1 TAAKQERSLRV
12 ALMSKYGP
20 IGAVLA
26 LGLGVLLLIGCV
38 ESPLP
43 GSAGRYSETRS
54 EQIQQTADYPDS
66 PGQAVRVVVPFF
78 PDGTDQCGPATLASV
93 LMYWGI
99 PSEPAVLKAEMYR
112 PQLGGTLPID
122 FLLVAQARGL
132 QTEGSSGTLE
142 SLKTELDAHHPV
154 IALLN
159 LGWTVFPQGHYVV
172 ITGYDE
178 RQQGVY
184 MHSGLARDLFVS
196 YTEFIIYWEK
206 TGRWMLRLQP
216 MERHVTVLDRIDR
229 MDE

>member
-1 TAAKQERSLRV
+1 MSRCRS
-12 ALMSKYGP
+12 
-20 IGAVLA
+20 IGAVLVI
-26 LGLGVLLLIGCV
+26 GLGVLLLIGCV
-38 ESPLP
+38 ELPLP
-43 GSAGRYSETRS
+43 GSAEMYSDTKS
-54 EQIQQTADYPDS
+54 EQIQQTADYQDS
-66 PGQAVRVVVPFF
+66 PRQVVRVVVPFF

-93 LMYWGI
+93 LTYWGI
-99 PSEPAVLKAEMYR
+99 PSEPAVLKVEMYR
-112 PQLGGTLPID
+112 TQLGGTLPID
-122 FLLVAQARGL
+122 LLLAAQARGL

-154 IALLN
+154 VALLN
-159 LGWTVFPQGHYVV
+159 LGWAVFPQGHYVV

-178 RQQGVY
+178 RQQGIY

-196 YTEFIIYWEK
+196 YTQFFIYWEK

>member
-1 TAAKQERSLRV
+1 MSRCRS
-12 ALMSKYGP
+12 

-26 LGLGVLLLIGCV
+26 IGLGVLLLIGCV
-38 ESPLP
+38 ELPWP
-43 GSAGRYSETRS
+43 GSAEMYSETKS

-66 PGQAVRVVVPFF
+66 PGQVVRVVVPFF

-93 LMYWGI
+93 LTYWGI

-122 FLLVAQARGL
+122 LLLSAQARGL

-142 SLKTELDAHHPV
+142 SLKAELDAHHPV
-154 IALLN
+154 VALLN
-159 LGWTVFPQGHYVV
+159 LGWAVFPQGHYVV

-184 MHSGLARDLFVS
+184 MHSGFARDLFVP
-196 YTEFIIYWEK
+196 YTQFFTNWEK
-206 TGRWMLRLQP
+206 TGRWMLQLQP
-216 MERHVTVLDRIDR
+216 TERHVTVS
-229 MDE
+229 E

>member
-1 TAAKQERSLRV
+1 
-12 ALMSKYGP
+12 MSKYGP

-26 LGLGVLLLIGCV
+26 FGLGVLLLIGCV
-38 ESPLP
+38 QLPMP
-43 GSAGRYSETRS
+43 GSAEMYSDTKG
-54 EQIQQTADYPDS
+54 EQIQPTEDYQDS
-66 PGQAVRVVVPFF
+66 PGHVVRIVVPFF
-78 PDGTDQCGPATLASV
+78 SDGTDQCGPATLASV
-93 LMYWGI
+93 LTYWGI
-99 PSEPAVLKAEMYR
+99 PSEPAVLKVEMYR

-122 FLLVAQARGL
+122 FLLAAQARGL
-132 QTEGSSGTLE
+132 QTEGSGGTLE

-154 IALLN
+154 VALLN
-159 LGWTVFPQGHYVV
+159 LGWAVFPQGHYVV

-178 RQQGVY
+178 RQQEVY

-196 YTEFIIYWEK
+196 YTQFFIYWEK